1 MRSHHRMNRPG
12 ANRHTQTGAARS
24 ETRSAARKPRVLF
37 LSYRFPYPL
46 IGGDRIARK
55 GAVVDITYGKGHIV
69 LVGIRAQYRN
79 QSHGTHK
86 FLLNAL
92 LYPRMEGMPS
102 Q

>member
-1 MRSHHRMNRPG
+1 MSG
-12 ANRHTQTGAARS
+12 W
-24 ETRSAARKPRVLF
+24 
-37 LSYRFPYPL
+37 L

-55 GAVVDITYGKGHIV
+55 AAVVDFRHGKGRIV

-92 LYPRMEGMPS
+92 LYPQIDGTAAK
-102 Q
+102 